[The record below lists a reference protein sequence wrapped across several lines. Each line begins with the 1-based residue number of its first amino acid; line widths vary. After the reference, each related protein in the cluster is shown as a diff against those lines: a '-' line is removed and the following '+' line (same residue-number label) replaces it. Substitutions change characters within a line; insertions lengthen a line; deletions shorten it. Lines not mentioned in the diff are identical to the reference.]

1 MDQFGNLYP
10 GNQQGGYA
18 QNFGMQNQFGR
29 QQPPQ
34 TQQSQPVQSQSLN
47 GGQAVFQCWPVMSRG
62 EAEQASIDF
71 LGPGV
76 VMPNLGQ
83 GMVYLKRFNPQKGE
97 IEVLDFAFVPP
108 PPPPAPAPVYDPQ
121 NELAAMR
128 ADMATL
134 QASVTA
140 LCSELE
146 KNKKSSPRTAGGKA
160 AE

>member
-1 MDQFGNLYP
+1 MYPNGNFYP
-10 GNQQGGYA
+10 GNQTGGYVPD
-18 QNFGMQNQFGR
+18 FGMPSQTGRPQSPQNLPA
-29 QQPPQ
+29 QPAQPQ
-34 TQQSQPVQSQSLN
+34 SIN

-108 PPPPAPAPVYDPQ
+108 PPPPAPAPTYDPQ
-121 NELAAMR
+121 SEIAAMR
-128 ADMATL
+128 EQL
-134 QASVTA
+134 TA
-140 LCSELE
+140 LQGSVSALCGELE
-146 KNKKSSPRTAGGKA
+146 KKKTGPKTTGGKA
-160 AE
+160 VEA